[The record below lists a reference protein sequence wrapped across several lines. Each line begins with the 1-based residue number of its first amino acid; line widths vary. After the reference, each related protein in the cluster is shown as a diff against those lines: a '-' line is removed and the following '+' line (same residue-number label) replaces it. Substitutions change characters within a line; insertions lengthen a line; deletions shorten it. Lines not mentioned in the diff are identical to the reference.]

1 MIAIVCALL
10 SAVGFYFSTGLGE
23 QWWLVWLAPIPI
35 LWFVFGDT
43 KGWQAFLA
51 AWAAYALGAASP
63 LRAYLGLIPAPLL
76 VLSLLGP
83 GLYFAACAIG
93 GRRVFRNVGPIWG
106 ALAFAA
112 LWTMFDFFIAFN
124 KAGGSGSTP
133 ATSQVGAPLLMQS
146 ASLFGQFAITFLI
159 GFFGAGIAASLRTR
173 TALPAAAAV
182 ALFAANAAFG
192 YWQISTPPTAALRTA
207 LIDSDD
213 TDKIAKTGTEKD
225 FDDTIAAYATQIEA
239 LRGKG
244 VKLIVIPEKLART
257 RPRWVPAAQVKLA
270 AAAKDVDA
278 TLVVGM
284 DMRDGAKAY
293 NVSWAFAPGARAPA
307 VYTKRHFVPKLEDE
321 YTEGL
326 GPVAL
331 ANGTGLEICKDMDF
345 EGMIRRDE
353 VVTKPLLLAVPAW
366 DFGKDAWSH
375 DRIAILHSVENGV
388 PMARAARDGLLTLN
402 DRYGRL
408 VAVAKTT
415 HGFKTLI
422 GDLPLDGRGGET
434 LYDRIGDLFPWLCIA
449 LGLGLVALAFF
460 KPGRRSDHSELP

>member
-1 MIAIVCALL
+1 MIGIACALL
-10 SAVGFYFSTGLGE
+10 SAIGFYFSTGLGE

-35 LWFVFGDT
+35 MWFVFGDT

-51 AWAAYALGAASP
+51 AWVAYALGSASV
-63 LRAYLGLIPAPLL
+63 LRAYGSFLPLL
-76 VLSLLGP
+76 IIAEALLGP
-83 GLYFAACAIG
+83 SLLFAVAAMAA
-93 GRRVFRNVGPIWG
+93 RRVFRNVGPIWG

-124 KAGGSGSTP
+124 KGGGSGSTP

-173 TALPAAAAV
+173 TVLPAAAAI
-182 ALFAANAAFG
+182 ALFVVNAAYG
-192 YWQISTPPTAALRTA
+192 YVQLSTSPTATMHTA

-213 TDKIAKTGTEKD
+213 TDKTAETGTEKD
-225 FDDTIAAYATQIEA
+225 FDDTIAAYATQIGA

-244 VKLIVIPEKLART
+244 VKLVVIPEKLARAK
-257 RPRWVPAAQVKLA
+257 PQWAPDAQAKLA
-270 AAAKDVDA
+270 AAAKDIGA

-293 NVSWAFAPGARAPA
+293 NVSWAFTPGANAPA
-307 VYTKRHFVPKLEDE
+307 IYSKRHFVPKLEDE
-321 YTEGL
+321 YTEGP
-326 GPVAL
+326 GPLAL

-345 EGMIRRDE
+345 EGMIRRDT
-353 VVTKPLLLAVPAW
+353 VATKPLLLAVPAW
-366 DFGKDAWSH
+366 DFGKDGWAH
-375 DRIAILHSVENGV
+375 GRIAILHSVENGV

-408 VAVAKTT
+408 VAVSKTT
-415 HGFKTLI
+415 DGFKTLI
-422 GDLPLDGRGGET
+422 GELPLDGRGGDT
-434 LYDRIGDLFPWLCIA
+434 LYDRIGDLFPWLCAAI
-449 LGLGLVALAFF
+449 GMGFTGFAFF
-460 KPGRRSDHSELP
+460 KSARRAP